1 MSYVFSD
8 MEKSEIFNAANSCK
22 GMTLNSEGV
31 EYIALELAGA
41 SCAPL
46 YQKLFDIIGE
56 KVSDVA
62 AADKEAGGVLKNAR
76 LWLAVAIDAN
86 G

>member
-1 MSYVFSD
+1 MSYVFND

-41 SCAPL
+41 SCAPCTKSYSTL
-46 YQKLFDIIGE
+46 LVKKFLTLQLPIK
-56 KVSDVA
+56 
-62 AADKEAGGVLKNAR
+62 R
-76 LWLAVAIDAN
+76 LERC
-86 G
+86 